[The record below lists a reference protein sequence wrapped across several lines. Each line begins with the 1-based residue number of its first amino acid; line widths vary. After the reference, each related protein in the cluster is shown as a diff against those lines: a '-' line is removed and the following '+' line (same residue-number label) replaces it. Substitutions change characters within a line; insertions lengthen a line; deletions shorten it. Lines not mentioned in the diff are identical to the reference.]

1 MHVNHARGRA
11 ASRTALAAFAALS
24 VAIATPAPATEL
36 VYVPTN
42 PIFGGSPLNAN
53 GFLSA
58 AQMTNKHKEP
68 PAPAAGR
75 QNALQQFTDLL
86 ERSVLSQLSAAAT
99 SGVMGA
105 GGKLRPGTVETGNF
119 RIDIVDSGG
128 GILTITTTD
137 KTTGDST
144 SFQVGGP

>member
-1 MHVNHARGRA
+1 MHVIRQRSRRCGA
-11 ASRTALAAFAALS
+11 AIALLW
-24 VAIATPAPATEL
+24 VAVATPAGATEL

-42 PIFGGSPLNAN
+42 PVFGGSPLNGN
-53 GFLSA
+53 SFLSA

-68 PAPAAGR
+68 VAAAAGK
-75 QNALQQFTDLL
+75 QNALQQFADLL
-86 ERSVLSQLSAAAT
+86 ERSVLSQLSSAAT

-119 RIDIVDSGG
+119 RIEIVDAGG

-144 SFQVGGP
+144 SFQIGGQG